1 MTSNNLSWQEAIVRV
16 LEDAGVPLDYQEIT
30 NRIGQQGLR
39 PLTGATPAR
48 TVNALLSRMIKESE
62 SIYDSRV
69 KKVGR
74 GVFEFLSPSDLQQ
87 ESTEVEETDE
97 VEEEQPDEIRELLVP
112 TYGMFWERDKVRWS
126 GRQPQMLGRD
136 ASSSAPVDFADQR
149 GVYLLHKGRSVVY
162 VGRAIKDGLYKRL
175 YAHYRRADP
184 KALRWDSFSWF
195 GLRDVDESGEGE
207 LKSLTGDFSVD
218 DVITILESVL
228 IEAFEPPINGRRG
241 DRMGEL
247 YQQVIDPQI
256 QEQLRKEYFVSLAQ

>member
-1 MTSNNLSWQEAIVRV
+1 MVSNGLSWQDAIVRV

-39 PLTGATPAR
+39 RITGATPTR
-48 TVNALLSRMIKESE
+48 TVNALLSRMTRESE
-62 SIYDSRV
+62 SIYDVRV
-69 KKVGR
+69 KRVGR
-74 GVFEFLSPSDLQQ
+74 GVFEFLSSSDLQQ
-87 ESTEVEETDE
+87 ESTEAEGTDE

-126 GRQPQMLGRD
+126 GRQSQLLGRD
-136 ASSSAPVDFADQR
+136 VSSSAPVDFADQR

-195 GLRDVDESGEGE
+195 GLLDVDESGE
-207 LKSLTGDFSVD
+207 LKALTGEFSVD